1 MLHGG
6 RAADGNVRGV
16 EVLKA
21 EHVLSVLPR
30 GRGRKCRVTSFV
42 SARHPERIDNAVAE
56 LLNLSKHPFGRRIV
70 VEADGVGLIV
80 DVVNVA
86 TKVEAWHNAV
96 AVLFYLSSSVYCDK
110 TSRVPEAV
118 PTLVHLA

>member
-1 MLHGG
+1 MAEEQQMATYEVWKFSKQNMFYQSFLVDVD
-6 RAADGNVRGV
+6 ANVVSR
-16 EVLKA
+16 VLC
-21 EHVLSVLPR
+21 LLD
-30 GRGRKCRVTSFV
+30 T
-42 SARHPERIDNAVAE
+42 PERIDNAVAE